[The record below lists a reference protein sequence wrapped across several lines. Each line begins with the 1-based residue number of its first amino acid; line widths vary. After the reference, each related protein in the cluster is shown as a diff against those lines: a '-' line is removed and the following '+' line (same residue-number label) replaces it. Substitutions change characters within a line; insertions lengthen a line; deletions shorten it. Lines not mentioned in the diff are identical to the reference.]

1 LSFGPVRRLALLFTL
16 SLCFAALA
24 GAEVAS
30 AGLSKKAA
38 NRAAFK
44 LAERV
49 GRQGGAALWWAGLCK
64 RRGTGFTC
72 WAAVVAAN
80 GDGAAQRIRV
90 KRKGGRTTAKRFGRI
105 YYGNVSDEAQQ
116 HSSGGEWAVC
126 GIHQSVCVGS

>member
-1 LSFGPVRRLALLFTL
+1 MRRLALALTL
-16 SLCFAALA
+16 VACLAGLA
-24 GAEVAS
+24 GADVAS

-64 RRGTGFTC
+64 RAGSGFTC

-90 KRKGGRTTAKRFGRI
+90 KRKAGRIVAKRFGRT

-116 HSSGGEWAVC
+116 HSGGGEWAVC

>member
-1 LSFGPVRRLALLFTL
+1 MRRLVLLLTLAL
-16 SLCFAALA
+16 CVAGLA
-24 GAEVAS
+24 GADVAS
-30 AGLSKKAA
+30 AGLSRSGA

-49 GRQGGAALWWAGLCK
+49 GKQGGAALWWAGLC
-64 RRGTGFTC
+64 RHRGSGFTC
-72 WAAVVAAN
+72 WAAVVDYN
-80 GDGAAQRIRV
+80 GDGAAQAIRV
-90 KRKGGRTTAKRFGRI
+90 KRRHGKTVATRVGRI

>member
-1 LSFGPVRRLALLFTL
+1 MRRLALLL
-16 SLCFAALA
+16 ALVLCFAGLA
-24 GAEVAS
+24 GADVAS

-49 GRQGGAALWWAGLCK
+49 GKQGGAALWWAGLC
-64 RRGTGFTC
+64 RRSRGGFTC

-90 KRKGGRTTAKRFGRI
+90 KLKRGRTVAKRFGRI
-105 YYGNVSDEAQQ
+105 YYG
-116 HSSGGEWAVC
+116 
-126 GIHQSVCVGS
+126 

>member
-1 LSFGPVRRLALLFTL
+1 MRRLILLL
-16 SLCFAALA
+16 AIALCFAGLA
-24 GAEVAS
+24 GADVAS
-30 AGLSKKAA
+30 AGLSKRTA

-49 GRQGGAALWWAGLCK
+49 GKKGGAALWWAGLCK
-64 RRGTGFTC
+64 RRRAGYTC
-72 WAAVVAAN
+72 WAAVVDFN
-80 GDGAAQRIRV
+80 GNGAAQAIRV
-90 KRKGGRTTAKRFGRI
+90 TRRHGRTRARRVGKI

>member
-1 LSFGPVRRLALLFTL
+1 MRRLLALL
-16 SLCFAALA
+16 SVALCFAGLA
-24 GAEVAS
+24 GADVAS
-30 AGLSKKAA
+30 ASLGKKAA

-44 LAERV
+44 LAAKV
-49 GRQGGAALWWAGLCK
+49 GREGGAVLWWAGLCK
-64 RRGTGFTC
+64 HRGGGFTC
-72 WAAVVAAN
+72 WAAVVDSN

-90 KRKGGRTTAKRFGRI
+90 KRKRGKTVAKRFGRI

>member
-1 LSFGPVRRLALLFTL
+1 VVLILVVV
-16 SLCFAALA
+16 LCFPGLA

-30 AGLSKKAA
+30 AGLSKKGA

-49 GRQGGAALWWAGLCK
+49 GKKGGAALWWAGLCK
-64 RRGTGFTC
+64 RKSGAFTC
-72 WAAVVAAN
+72 WGAVVDFN

-90 KRKGGRTTAKRFGRI
+90 KRKGGKTVAKRFGRTF
-105 YYGNVSDEAQQ
+105 YGNVSDEAQQ

>member
-1 LSFGPVRRLALLFTL
+1 MRRLALILVVV
-16 SLCFAALA
+16 LCFAGLA
-24 GAEVAS
+24 GADVAS
-30 AGLSKKAA
+30 AGLGKKAA

-44 LAERV
+44 HAERV
-49 GRQGGAALWWAGLCK
+49 GKQGGAALWWAGLCK
-64 RRGTGFTC
+64 RKGGGFTC
-72 WAAVVAAN
+72 WGAVVDYN

-90 KRKGGRTTAKRFGRI
+90 NRKGGKTVAKRFGRT

>member
-1 LSFGPVRRLALLFTL
+1 LRRLALLLTL
-16 SLCFAALA
+16 VLCLAGLA
-24 GAEVAS
+24 GADVAS
-30 AGLSKKAA
+30 AGLSKRSA

-64 RRGTGFTC
+64 RSRGGFTC
-72 WAAVVAAN
+72 WAAVVNFA
-80 GDGAAQRIRV
+80 GDGAVQGVRV
-90 KRKGGRTTAKRFGRI
+90 TRKHGRTVAKRFGRI

>member
-1 LSFGPVRRLALLFTL
+1 LRRLAALLTL
-16 SLCFAALA
+16 IVCFAGLA
-24 GAEVAS
+24 GADVAS

-64 RRGTGFTC
+64 PSRGGFTC
-72 WAAVVAAN
+72 WAAVVAYN

-90 KRKGGRTTAKRFGRI
+90 KRKGRRIAAKRFGRI
-105 YYGNVSDEAQQ
+105 YYGNVSDQAQQ